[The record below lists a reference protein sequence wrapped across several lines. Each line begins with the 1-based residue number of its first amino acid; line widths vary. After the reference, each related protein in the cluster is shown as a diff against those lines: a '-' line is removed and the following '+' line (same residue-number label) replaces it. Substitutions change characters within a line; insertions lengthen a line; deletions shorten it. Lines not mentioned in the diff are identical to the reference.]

1 MAQISHPE
9 EVKKLILQTIKQK
22 DPDIQPGGTFDWL
35 IVSNKLRHTLTAE
48 QFGSAMAELGAAGLI
63 GADAAKRAFTLTE
76 KGHDALH

>member
-1 MAQISHPE
+1 MAQLSRPDE
-9 EVKKLILQTIKQK
+9 AQKLILETIKQK
-22 DPDIQPGGTFDWL
+22 DPEIQPGGTFDWL

-48 QFGSAMAELGAAGLI
+48 QFGSAMAELGASGMI